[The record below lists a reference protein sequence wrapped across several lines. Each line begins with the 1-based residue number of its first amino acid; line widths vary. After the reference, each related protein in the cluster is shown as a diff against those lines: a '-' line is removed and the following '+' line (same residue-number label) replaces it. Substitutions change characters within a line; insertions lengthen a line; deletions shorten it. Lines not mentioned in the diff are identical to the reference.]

1 MRYLAAQLVGFAAM
15 AFCVS
20 CYVCKD
26 SRRLLTIQMIGNALF
41 LLQYVLLNA
50 YTGFAGVVILVGSS
64 LVQVLRM
71 QGNAAASR
79 KEWKWA
85 FMIASTAI
93 CGATWQDWFSI
104 LPCVGTAAFIWSNWT
119 GDANIIR
126 RWKVLAVGPCWIVYN
141 LHVES
146 YAGAASEFIGICTAV
161 GTLLYTRIAEERGK
175 PEKAKGENN
184 ESTSL

>member
-1 MRYLAAQLVGFAAM
+1 MRCLAAQLVGLAAM

-64 LVQVLRM
+64 LIQVLRM
-71 QGNAAASR
+71 QGNAASR

-93 CGATWQDWFSI
+93 CGAAWQDWFSI
-104 LPCVGTAAFIWSNWT
+104 LPCVGTTAFIWSNWT

-141 LHVES
+141 LHVAS
-146 YAGAASEFIGICTAV
+146 YAGAASEFAGICAAA
-161 GTLLYTRIAEERGK
+161 GALLYARIARQK
-175 PEKAKGENN
+175 DKSEKVEGETNGTA
-184 ESTSL
+184 SR

>member
-141 LHVES
+141 LHVAS
-146 YAGAASEFIGICTAV
+146 YAGAASEFAV

>member
-79 KEWKWA
+79 KEWK
-85 FMIASTAI
+85 
-93 CGATWQDWFSI
+93 
-104 LPCVGTAAFIWSNWT
+104 
-119 GDANIIR
+119 
-126 RWKVLAVGPCWIVYN
+126 
-141 LHVES
+141 
-146 YAGAASEFIGICTAV
+146 
-161 GTLLYTRIAEERGK
+161 
-175 PEKAKGENN
+175 
-184 ESTSL
+184 